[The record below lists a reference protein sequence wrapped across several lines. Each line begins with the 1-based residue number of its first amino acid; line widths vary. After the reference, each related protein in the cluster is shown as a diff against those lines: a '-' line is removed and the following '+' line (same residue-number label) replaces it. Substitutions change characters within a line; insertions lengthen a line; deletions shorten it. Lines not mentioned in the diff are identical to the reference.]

1 MHKNIKRPFG
11 NHGRI
16 YLSLTTF
23 VVILLW
29 LSSLFN
35 TNWQQYIYET
45 KNLGYIEFNLSLWG
59 FSIKSR
65 CNSSRY
71 RHHYS
76 EIYSKTKSGL
86 SHINNLGLEDFV
98 CSKLNYFNGRTFG
111 EAASVVCS
119 INKYQFPNAKN
130 ACYNFR
136 MLNIGSL
143 VMIAGIVGCTLCVFF
158 GFITFIMAYKTLS
171 IKLTYAYI
179 ALFGCS
185 NLIAIITLPIY
196 YVNAGGSWIAINSFF
211 SVVHFGYPE
220 FTYKSPSASEI
231 QFFWGYSFAILA
243 FLTSILL
250 PLFGCYFASLTADY
264 HDEIIKKL
272 DEEERMIKHYN
283 GLR

>member
-1 MHKNIKRPFG
+1 MYKSIKKPLG
-11 NHGRI
+11 SHSKI
-16 YLSLTTF
+16 YLSLTTL
-23 VVILLW
+23 VVILFW

-59 FSIKSR
+59 FTIKSK
-65 CNSSRY
+65 CNSLRY
-71 RHHYS
+71 RHYYS
-76 EIYSKTKSGL
+76 TNSNNAL
-86 SHINNLGLEDFV
+86 SSSSNANNLGLEGFV

-119 INKYQFPNAKN
+119 IDKYQFPNAKN

-143 VMIAGIVGCTLCVFF
+143 VMIAGIIGCILCVFF
-158 GFITFIMAYKTLS
+158 GLITFLMAYKTPS

-250 PLFGCYFASLTADY
+250 PLFGCYFESITADY
-264 HDEIIKKL
+264 HDEMIIRCA
-272 DEEERMIKHYN
+272 EEERMIKRYN